1 MALWQKNTDKMK
13 YKRLTKEQFEEL
25 HQEFATFLATQS
37 IDKKE
42 WDTIKTNTPEVAEQ
56 QLDVFSDLIW
66 DNVLTNAQ
74 YLEHFSKNHI
84 FLFHC
89 QEKLIESMVIKSL
102 VTDVDFMG
110 KEGMVWLSDNL
121 FTETVE
127 MHLGKKEYQEERNAA
142 IFNLITE
149 GAILSD
155 GQLYVQI
162 NTIIQ

>member
-1 MALWQKNTDKMK
+1 MK

-42 WDTIKTNTPEVAEQ
+42 WDTIKINTPDVAEQ

-127 MHLGKKEYQEERNAA
+127 MHLGKKEYDGDRNAA

>member
-1 MALWQKNTDKMK
+1 MK

-42 WDTIKTNTPEVAEQ
+42 WDAIKTNTPEVAEQ

-89 QEKLIESMVIKSL
+89 QEQFIESIVIKSL
-102 VTDVDFMG
+102 VTDVDFMA

-127 MHLGKKEYQEERNAA
+127 MHLGKKEYDGDRNAA

>member
-1 MALWQKNTDKMK
+1 VALWQKKTDKMK

>member
-1 MALWQKNTDKMK
+1 MK

-37 IDKKE
+37 IDRKE
-42 WDTIKTNTPEVAEQ
+42 WDAIKTNTPEVAEQ

-102 VTDVDFMG
+102 VTEVDFMA

-127 MHLGKKEYQEERNAA
+127 MHLGKKEYQEERNSA

>member
-1 MALWQKNTDKMK
+1 MALWQKKTDKMK

>member
-1 MALWQKNTDKMK
+1 MK

-42 WDTIKTNTPEVAEQ
+42 WDTIKSSTPETAEL

-102 VTDVDFMG
+102 VTEVDFMS

>member
-1 MALWQKNTDKMK
+1 MK

-42 WDTIKTNTPEVAEQ
+42 WDTVKTNTPEVAEQ

>member
-1 MALWQKNTDKMK
+1 MK

-37 IDKKE
+37 IDRKE
-42 WDTIKTNTPEVAEQ
+42 WDAIKTNTPEVAEQ

-102 VTDVDFMG
+102 VTDVDFMA

-162 NTIIQ
+162 STIIQ

>member
-1 MALWQKNTDKMK
+1 MAKKTDKMK

>member
-1 MALWQKNTDKMK
+1 MK

-56 QLDVFSDLIW
+56 QLDVFSDLIL

>member
-1 MALWQKNTDKMK
+1 
-13 YKRLTKEQFEEL
+13 
-25 HQEFATFLATQS
+25 
-37 IDKKE
+37 
-42 WDTIKTNTPEVAEQ
+42 
-56 QLDVFSDLIW
+56 
-66 DNVLTNAQ
+66 
-74 YLEHFSKNHI
+74 
-84 FLFHC
+84 
-89 QEKLIESMVIKSL
+89 
-102 VTDVDFMG
+102 
-110 KEGMVWLSDNL
+110 MVWLSDNL

>member
-1 MALWQKNTDKMK
+1 MAKKTDKMK

-42 WDTIKTNTPEVAEQ
+42 WDTIKTITPEVAEQ

-84 FLFHC
+84 FLFYC

-121 FTETVE
+121 FTEPVE

>member
-1 MALWQKNTDKMK
+1 MK

-25 HQEFATFLATQS
+25 HQEFATFLAAQS
-37 IDKKE
+37 IDRKE
-42 WDTIKTNTPEVAEQ
+42 WDVIKSNTPDIAEQ

-66 DNVLTNAQ
+66 ENVLTNAQ

-89 QEKLIESMVIKSL
+89 QENLIESMVIKSL
-102 VTDVDFMG
+102 VTEVDFMN

-127 MHLGKKEYQEERNAA
+127 MHIGKKEYEGVRNEA

>member
-1 MALWQKNTDKMK
+1 MK

-25 HQEFATFLATQS
+25 HQEFATFLAAQS

-42 WDTIKTNTPEVAEQ
+42 WDVIKINTPEVAEQ

-66 DNVLTNAQ
+66 ENVLTNAQ

-102 VTDVDFMG
+102 VTEVDFMN
-110 KEGMVWLSDNL
+110 KDGMVWLSDNL

-127 MHLGKKEYQEERNAA
+127 MHIGKKEYDGERNAS

-149 GAILSD
+149 GAVLSD